1 MEARRIGGFRVYSC
15 RAFENPAVSKIVC
28 VRQERIPEE
37 AMKFRP
43 VLLVLVLLGGFYYAT
58 THLMPTGSLAHW
70 ISRPSDGAAIES
82 VRGPN
87 GAFDLTV
94 ASAAPAVDEEEQQN
108 IAVY

>member
-1 MEARRIGGFRVYSC
+1 
-15 RAFENPAVSKIVC
+15 
-28 VRQERIPEE
+28 
-37 AMKFRP
+37 MKFRP

-108 IAVY
+108 IAVYKKALASVVNITATTVAWADPVCTPVSRLGA